1 MPTDAPEPADVLRAL
16 RGGVATLEALRGRLG
31 GADREQ
37 LAWAL
42 DDLAAQGLVQVS
54 GAWDCGPDGLCGT
67 SAPATAVLTPAGRA
81 AARRAQERRGDRSPV
96 TPSTS

>member
-1 MPTDAPEPADVLRAL
+1 MATDALDPADVLRAL

-31 GADREQ
+31 GADRDQ
-37 LAWAL
+37 LAWVL

-67 SAPATAVLTPAGRA
+67 SAPATAVLSAAGRA
-81 AARRAQERRGDRSPV
+81 AARRAQEQRGGRD
-96 TPSTS
+96 